1 MPLELSGMSWLTPRE
16 KEVADLIACYDF
28 RLEAELIARRL
39 HSSVN
44 YVRQILRKLREKGM
58 ELWPQHIRDLRP
70 LGLQTVV
77 IHSDKPLGEIRMM
90 RDLVGKVPL
99 YRYLYSYRATL
110 DNQHVY
116 SYLAPRE
123 LLDEFLDELSKLGEP
138 EPGVTIPVYPCKDI
152 VARIRGLPENY
163 KPSLLDLLLYALL
176 DREPLMS
183 LQDLTDINI
192 VYWERLDK
200 RIPGHR
206 LSYSKLSKAYRRL
219 SEAGVIGRVLLLA
232 VPRLNNPRVIPLY
245 IKVKRDCYTELY
257 EVIAS
262 TRSSPSIFV
271 GEETAATV
279 MVLGD
284 EETETVRRKLGDCI
298 IYTGVIT
305 TGFGVIIPVEMYNP
319 LEKKWSLEPMPLPEM
334 VQKLGLLAR

>member
-1 MPLELSGMSWLTPRE
+1 MSWLAPRE
-16 KEVADLIACYDF
+16 REVAELIACYDF
-28 RLEAELIARRL
+28 RLETDLIARRL
-39 HSSVN
+39 HASVN
-44 YVRQILRKLREKGM
+44 YVRQILRKLREKGLD
-58 ELWPQHIRDLRP
+58 LWPQHIRDLRP
-70 LGLQTVV
+70 LGLHTVV
-77 IHSDKPLGEIRMM
+77 VHSDKPLGEIRMM

-99 YRYLYSYRATL
+99 YRYLYSYRTTL

-123 LLDEFLDELSKLGEP
+123 FLGEFLDELGRLGEP
-138 EPGVTIPVYPCKDI
+138 EPGITMPVYPCRDI
-152 VARIRGLPENY
+152 AARIRGLPEDY
-163 KPSLLDLLLYALL
+163 KPSLLDLLLYAVL
-176 DREPLMS
+176 DREPLAS

-206 LSYSKLSKAYRRL
+206 LSYSKLYKAYRRL

-232 VPRLNNPRVIPLY
+232 VPRLNNPRIVPLY
-245 IKVKRDCYTELY
+245 IRVRQECYTELY
-257 EVIAS
+257 DVVAT

-271 GEETAATV
+271 GKETAATV

-284 EETETVRRKLGDCI
+284 DETEIVRRKLGSCI
-298 IYTGVIT
+298 VYSGVIT

-319 LEKKWSLEPMPLPEM
+319 VEKRWGLEPMPLPEL
-334 VQKLGLLAR
+334 VQRLGLLAR

>member
-1 MPLELSGMSWLTPRE
+1 MFWLAPRE
-16 KEVADLIACYDF
+16 REVAELIACYDF
-28 RLEAELIARRL
+28 RLEADLIARRL
-39 HSSVN
+39 HASVN
-44 YVRQILRKLREKGM
+44 YVRQILRKLREKGL

-70 LGLQTVV
+70 LGLNTVV
-77 IHSDKPLGEIRMM
+77 VHSDKPLGEIRMM

-123 LLDEFLDELSKLGEP
+123 LLDEFLDKLGELGEP
-138 EPGVTIPVYPCKDI
+138 EPGITMPVYPCGDI
-152 VARIRGLPENY
+152 AARIQGLPDEY
-163 KPSLLDLLLYALL
+163 RPSLLDLLLYAIL
-176 DREPLMS
+176 DREPLAS

-206 LSYSKLSKAYRRL
+206 LSYSKLYKAYRRL

-232 VPRLNNPRVIPLY
+232 VPRLNNPRIIPLY
-245 IKVKRDCYTELY
+245 MRVRQECYTELY
-257 EVIAS
+257 DVVAA

-284 EETETVRRKLGDCI
+284 DETEIVRRKLGSCI
-298 IYTGVIT
+298 VYSGVIT
-305 TGFGVIIPVEMYNP
+305 TGFGVIIPVEMYDP
-319 LEKKWSLEPMPLPEM
+319 VEKRWGLEPMPLPEL
-334 VQKLGLLAR
+334 VQRLGLLAK